1 MNPTLC
7 SQSYNISDREFQLF
21 RNIIFRE
28 TGIHMSDRKRNMIVA
43 RLSKRLRALNLS
55 SFSDYYHYLNESS
68 DAGNEL
74 INLINRITTNKTD
87 FFRERH
93 HFEFL
98 LSEALPTIME
108 GARSGREKR
117 LRIWSA
123 GCSSGEEP
131 YSIAMTVREAFHN
144 ERGWDIKI
152 LATDLDT
159 EILAQASKGIYP
171 SQQIIPVPMSY
182 ITKYFV
188 RRTEG
193 YEAGP
198 QIKNMI
204 SFRKL
209 NLMDALFP
217 MKKPFD
223 IIFCRNVMI
232 YFNEQTKA
240 ELVKKF
246 HLHLKQDGYML
257 IGHSESLMHAK
268 HLFTFIK
275 HTIYRKVQHV

>member
-123 GCSSGEEP
+123 GCSSGRSP
-131 YSIAMTVREAFHN
+131 T
-144 ERGWDIKI
+144 
-152 LATDLDT
+152 
-159 EILAQASKGIYP
+159 
-171 SQQIIPVPMSY
+171 
-182 ITKYFV
+182 
-188 RRTEG
+188 
-193 YEAGP
+193 
-198 QIKNMI
+198 
-204 SFRKL
+204 
-209 NLMDALFP
+209 ALP
-217 MKKPFD
+217 
-223 IIFCRNVMI
+223 
-232 YFNEQTKA
+232 
-240 ELVKKF
+240 
-246 HLHLKQDGYML
+246 
-257 IGHSESLMHAK
+257 
-268 HLFTFIK
+268 
-275 HTIYRKVQHV
+275 

>member
-7 SQSYNISDREFQLF
+7 AQSYDISDKEFQLF
-21 RNIIFRE
+21 RDIIFRE
-28 TGIHMSDRKRNMIVA
+28 TGIHMSDRKRNLIVA

-55 SFSDYYHYLNESS
+55 NFSEYYQFLEESH
-68 DAGNEL
+68 DTGNEL
-74 INLINRITTNKTD
+74 INLINRVTTNKTD

-98 LSEALPTIME
+98 LDVVLPSFIEA
-108 GARSGREKR
+108 ARMGCQRR

-131 YSIAMTVREAFHN
+131 YSIAMTVSEAFQN

-159 EILAQASKGIYP
+159 EILARASRGTYTT
-171 SQQIIPVPMSY
+171 QQITPVPMDY
-182 ITKYFV
+182 ISKYLV
-188 RRTEG
+188 RRPEG
-193 YEAGP
+193 YEACP

-204 SFRKL
+204 AFRKL
-209 NLMDALFP
+209 NLMAPQFP
-217 MKKPFD
+217 MKNPFD

-232 YFNEQTKA
+232 YFNEQTKT
-240 ELVKKF
+240 ELVNKF
-246 HLHLKQDGYML
+246 HLHLKDPGYMF
-257 IGHSESLMHAK
+257 IGHSESLMHMK
-268 HLFTFIK
+268 HLFKFLK
-275 HTIYRKVQHV
+275 HTIYRKVQHA

>member
-1 MNPTLC
+1 
-7 SQSYNISDREFQLF
+7 
-21 RNIIFRE
+21 
-28 TGIHMSDRKRNMIVA
+28 
-43 RLSKRLRALNLS
+43 
-55 SFSDYYHYLNESS
+55 
-68 DAGNEL
+68 
-74 INLINRITTNKTD
+74 
-87 FFRERH
+87 
-93 HFEFL
+93 
-98 LSEALPTIME
+98 
-108 GARSGREKR
+108 
-117 LRIWSA
+117 
-123 GCSSGEEP
+123 
-131 YSIAMTVREAFHN
+131 MTVIEAFQN
-144 ERGWDIKI
+144 ERGWEIKI

-159 EILAQASKGIYP
+159 EILAQASRGIYP